1 MNSRAT
7 LVMAWR
13 LHRSAI
19 AVCLVYFR
27 EIDPTAFWEFCNTIC
42 HEQTSIILFRN
53 RLRSCGERARVQNVF
68 LEDRV
73 RGVDFDERYVIAPE
87 IGEVLEHALG
97 VGLVQLGAFHYGVAQ
112 HQATVAGKI
121 NIDHFDVGIDE
132 PDVVLTRQF
141 TTNATIATLAFASAG
156 LLHPHV
162 PFDEAANLTLGIAA
176 SHHARDKLA
185 VLLFGIAVLFR
196 AKRDNRKKVFDLRKY
211 PFLDDFSNLFIAGP
225 GRVFAAVL
233 CPRPQRELDDLVAE
247 VLRVGDARR
256 LLDLGQFL
264 VEKVA
269 IEQLAGIG
277 VLEVLIFDPGIGI
290 IYVAI
295 EQVLTVIRIGFQIG
309 FLDLVANEFR
319 IPRHEFGLD
328 EFEVALFDFLR
339 KLLEADRMLEHRWT
353 GSAPSSAVS

>member
-1 MNSRAT
+1 MVLIGGKKRAT
-7 LVMAWR
+7 NWMNLSQLRRAVWLRR
-13 LHRSAI
+13 LSDASQSRFTLLKNHHR
-19 AVCLVYFR
+19 
-27 EIDPTAFWEFCNTIC
+27 
-42 HEQTSIILFRN
+42 
-53 RLRSCGERARVQNVF
+53 
-68 LEDRV
+68 
-73 RGVDFDERYVIAPE
+73 
-87 IGEVLEHALG
+87 LG
-97 VGLVQLGAFHYGVAQ
+97 WL
-112 HQATVAGKI
+112 
-121 NIDHFDVGIDE
+121 
-132 PDVVLTRQF
+132 
-141 TTNATIATLAFASAG
+141 ATLAFASAG

-176 SHHARDKLA
+176 SHHARDKRA

-211 PFLDDFSNLFIAGP
+211 PLLDDFSNLFIAGP

-269 IEQLAGIG
+269 IEHLAGIG

-290 IYVAI
+290 IHVAI

-309 FLDLVANEFR
+309 FLDLVADEFR
-319 IPRHEFGLD
+319 IARHELGLD
-328 EFEVALFDFLR
+328 EFEITLFDFLR
-339 KLLEADRMLEHRWT
+339 NLLTADRMLEHIHQMDGIGAKFR
-353 GSAPSSAVS
+353 GIVSVGRG